1 MKMLSGINIPFF
13 KKSKKDENGDLEQS
27 YVKKDESAK
36 GRFLD
41 IKKRFSPQA
50 EASGA
55 GITYSALINR
65 DTKLIRI
72 NTVSIAVIGLLVAK
86 ILFFTDPVT
95 IVTPPNMNEEITVV
109 GNKASESYKTQWAL
123 FFSTLLGN
131 INPTNISFVTAYVLD
146 ALSPELQA
154 KTSESLQ
161 EQINIMQARGV
172 EQTFKPNDIYFDPK
186 NDMVYVWGTKTTRL
200 VNVPDKTESSKWTY
214 EWVLG
219 MKNGRPRMA
228 YVNQYSGTPNI
239 KKITINGKEQLATLD
254 NPPPSTGNK

>member
-131 INPTNISFVTAYVLD
+131 I
-146 ALSPELQA
+146 
-154 KTSESLQ
+154 
-161 EQINIMQARGV
+161 
-172 EQTFKPNDIYFDPK
+172 
-186 NDMVYVWGTKTTRL
+186 
-200 VNVPDKTESSKWTY
+200 PDKTESSKWTY

-219 MKNGRPRMA
+219 MKNGRPRIA

>member
-95 IVTPPNMNEEITVV
+95 IVTPPNM
-109 GNKASESYKTQWAL
+109 
-123 FFSTLLGN
+123 
-131 INPTNISFVTAYVLD
+131 
-146 ALSPELQA
+146 
-154 KTSESLQ
+154 
-161 EQINIMQARGV
+161 
-172 EQTFKPNDIYFDPK
+172 
-186 NDMVYVWGTKTTRL
+186 
-200 VNVPDKTESSKWTY
+200 
-214 EWVLG
+214 
-219 MKNGRPRMA
+219 
-228 YVNQYSGTPNI
+228 
-239 KKITINGKEQLATLD
+239 
-254 NPPPSTGNK
+254 

>member
-65 DTKLIRI
+65 DT
-72 NTVSIAVIGLLVAK
+72 K

-172 EQTFKPNDIYFDPK
+172 EQTFKPNDIYYDPK

-219 MKNGRPRMA
+219 MKNGRPRIA